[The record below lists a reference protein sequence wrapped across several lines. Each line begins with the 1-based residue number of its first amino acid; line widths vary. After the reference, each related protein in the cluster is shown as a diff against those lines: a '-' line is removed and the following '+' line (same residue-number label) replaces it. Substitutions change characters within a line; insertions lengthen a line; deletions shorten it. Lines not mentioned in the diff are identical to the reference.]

1 MMGYNTDGIGRI
13 QKNGL
18 IAQVIVKDVNVFDFL
33 EIAYGGIKA
42 GYDEIR
48 VESSASFGKCLFSTQ
63 SAVDLSVMPSNSVDY
78 IFTDPPYGSRVQFW
92 ESNQVWEA
100 WLGLDT
106 NWQKNEIIVNRL
118 RGLSEEH
125 WRQLFHA
132 SMKECQRV
140 LKPGRWLTLTYND
153 RETWPVLQD
162 VMLETGF
169 IPDGSQEPVAMETTA
184 KSEKQGKGEDNTL
197 RDLIVNFR
205 KPRIGEVASSI
216 QFTGSE
222 DQSTFTQKVRAILS
236 DYLDA
241 HPGATKNQILEEVV
255 SRMVRKGQLEHYD
268 LMEQLEV
275 IADEVREPVANTA
288 FQNQSANRLGKQE
301 LGRWY
306 LKDSEDRL
314 DAAETEKEDQASS
327 LLAEHIVKLLQRHP
341 HEEGLGYGAL
351 LEQYIFIV
359 KDKPRR
365 LLADWLPDYFIKT
378 LSGTWRL
385 PSEDERQAIGRI
397 A

>member
-1 MMGYNTDGIGRI
+1 
-13 QKNGL
+13 
-18 IAQVIVKDVNVFDFL
+18 
-33 EIAYGGIKA
+33 
-42 GYDEIR
+42 
-48 VESSASFGKCLFSTQ
+48 
-63 SAVDLSVMPSNSVDY
+63 
-78 IFTDPPYGSRVQFW
+78 
-92 ESNQVWEA
+92 
-100 WLGLDT
+100 
-106 NWQKNEIIVNRL
+106 
-118 RGLSEEH
+118 
-125 WRQLFHA
+125 
-132 SMKECQRV
+132 
-140 LKPGRWLTLTYND
+140 
-153 RETWPVLQD
+153 
-162 VMLETGF
+162 
-169 IPDGSQEPVAMETTA
+169 METTA

-365 LLADWLPDYFIKT
+365 QLADWLPDYFIKT

-385 PSEDERQAIGRI
+385 PSEDERKQLAALRQAGTLRRI
-397 A
+397 KRFANALIEGTPVRDKDRPGSDVDALDWLRQCRRAGLYEQGKAIYEKGGLNSANLTDEQQIEAEDDYRICARRDSTEEAKPKHTSRKKQGDDE